1 MLQNKVFHSKWF
13 LAALLILG
21 LIYFEGR
28 MHQRLIGSN
37 REPAATSSTP

>member
-1 MLQNKVFHSKWF
+1 MTPGTMFRSKWF

-28 MHQRLIGSN
+28 VHDKLVN
-37 REPAATSSTP
+37 REPAAASFAR